1 MAVFRYYCKIF
12 SKNSSESILDCC
24 LYSTRT
30 IIKKSHS
37 REKRILEK
45 MIRGSVSKKRP
56 WYEAQDV
63 RNASLPVPRLPFSG
77 ARSSRRAAMLNKV
90 FMRQITDLM
99 ATGEVAG
106 QIVGR
111 GIQVKVSEDFKSLSV
126 YWLSQSAQHD
136 AEIERMLV
144 GCAGHLRHELSQ
156 MQVVGVVPH
165 IEFVKDRQFTKLLD
179 VDHLLTQADYGDDYV
194 PVHPHYH
201 YNANFIQNAE
211 FSPSPSTDKPLPPMR
226 MDVLGLDH
234 AIILTKIQ
242 RALKKAQAPH
252 RKDPHLLEVESRA
265 TDADPDV
272 GRSGLGSSQTDKLNL
287 STFLIKRQ
295 AAREKALRKAKSF
308 RPEME
313 LYEAETLD
321 SEKYLENFL
330 SQIDDVDFMAD
341 DDDDEKQT

>member
-111 GIQVKVSEDFKSLSV
+111 GIQVSRVKVSEDFKSLSV

-234 AIILTKIQ
+234 AIILTKF
-242 RALKKAQAPH
+242 QAVIPVSSC
-252 RKDPHLLEVESRA
+252 PQLNLNSSLP
-265 TDADPDV
+265 TDKILQQV
-272 GRSGLGSSQTDKLNL
+272 FSHFTSFFFFFIGRSHLTSHLNMVPL
-287 STFLIKRQ
+287 PADNTSTSASPRCNILLKN
-295 AAREKALRKAKSF
+295 
-308 RPEME
+308 
-313 LYEAETLD
+313 
-321 SEKYLENFL
+321 YL
-330 SQIDDVDFMAD
+330 
-341 DDDDEKQT
+341 